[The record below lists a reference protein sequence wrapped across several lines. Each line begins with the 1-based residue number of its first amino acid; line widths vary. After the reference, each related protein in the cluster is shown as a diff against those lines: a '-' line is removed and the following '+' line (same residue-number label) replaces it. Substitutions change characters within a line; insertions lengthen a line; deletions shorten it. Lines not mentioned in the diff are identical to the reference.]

1 MKTSRLSPAQRRTL
15 ESAGLGELVTCDL
28 RTARVLQ
35 ALGMIGPPA
44 RMHENRRLV
53 TAKLVSGPLLPD
65 GVMRR

>member
-1 MKTSRLSPAQRRTL
+1 MNTTRFTAAQRHTL
-15 ESAGLGELVTCDL
+15 EGNGPLVTCDV

-35 ALGMIGPPA
+35 ERGLLGPALGQY
-44 RMHENRRLV
+44 RRTV

>member
-1 MKTSRLSPAQRRTL
+1 MNTTRFTPAQRRTL
-15 ESAGLGELVTCDL
+15 EASGGDLVTCDL

-35 ALGMIGPPA
+35 ARGMIGPAA